1 MKHGLQFIYVQ
12 SIIQLNQCVLRF
24 DQVIKIVNVGRVKQ
38 DYSASICTELLSFT
52 QLWLNDFGC
61 LISNFSSEYLQ
72 SRDFN
77 SSSLSLS

>member
-24 DQVIKIVNVGRVKQ
+24 DQVIKIVSVDRVKQ
-38 DYSASICTELLSFT
+38 DYSASFVHTVE
-52 QLWLNDFGC
+52 
-61 LISNFSSEYLQ
+61 EYLQ